1 MALNLAVMI
10 SGEGSNLQA
19 LINACSQDSF
29 PARIQIVISN
39 KENVRGLERAKN
51 AGIKNLIISSKQY
64 SIRETFEEKIDN
76 CITQANAELV
86 CLAGFM
92 QLFSAQFIK
101 KWHNKIINIHP
112 SLLPAYKGL
121 NVQARAV
128 KDGALFSGCTVH
140 FVHEKVDSGPIII
153 QAAVPILQDDTAE
166 ILKQRILKQEH
177 LIYPMAIRWI
187 AENRV
192 RIEGDRVKINGIKM
206 TENVII
212 NPS

>member
-76 CITQANAELV
+76 CIT
-86 CLAGFM
+86 
-92 QLFSAQFIK
+92 
-101 KWHNKIINIHP
+101 
-112 SLLPAYKGL
+112 
-121 NVQARAV
+121 
-128 KDGALFSGCTVH
+128 
-140 FVHEKVDSGPIII
+140 
-153 QAAVPILQDDTAE
+153 
-166 ILKQRILKQEH
+166 
-177 LIYPMAIRWI
+177 
-187 AENRV
+187 
-192 RIEGDRVKINGIKM
+192 
-206 TENVII
+206 
-212 NPS
+212 